1 MFNLV
6 GKVASVVF
14 LVAVIAVGV
23 VVGVS
28 LIRSDGGDDRVDTF
42 RYILA
47 DRAAGDA
54 AASIG
59 HYSDIEK
66 ICLLPVGGDID
77 REMTEL
83 LEEHVRALGAFR
95 LIESGKV
102 RDAIEEVMEGKEG
115 DPISIVQAIDIGRR
129 VGAEAVMMGNLKK
142 FLPPKRGAPAEIDFD
157 LDVIDVKKAKTIGEA
172 HYEETLDR
180 KFSLAYFS
188 AWMSES
194 SGWIRLLAWIVI
206 SGGAPFATSFL
217 VQRVTRMERNAA
229 NLALLSGYTLFDIF
243 LAYFLLGFLVRGFWL
258 GLLVLIG
265 FLAAA
270 IYNYIACT
278 IIYEMGK

>member
-54 AASIG
+54 AASIRKF
-59 HYSDIEK
+59 SDIEK

-77 REMTEL
+77 REVTKL
-83 LEEHVRALGAFR
+83 LEEHVRALGAFH
-95 LIESGKV
+95 LIKSGKV

-115 DPISIVQAIDIGRR
+115 KPISIVQAIDIGRR
-129 VGAEAVMMGNLKK
+129 VGAEAVVMGDLKK
-142 FLPPKRGAPAEIDFD
+142 FLPPKRGEPAEIELD
-157 LDVIDVKKAKTIGEA
+157 LDVIDVKKANTIGEV
-172 HYEETLDR
+172 HYQESLDR
-180 KFSLAYFS
+180 KLSFAYFS

-194 SGWIRLLAWIVI
+194 SGWIRLLTWIVI

-217 VQRVTRMERNAA
+217 VQRVTRMERNAT
-229 NLALLSGYTLFDIF
+229 NLILLSGYTLFDIF